1 MIMPTISLQ
10 FREQAVTSLF
20 KKDDSHL
27 FPMASRL
34 MTSEEKAEIAQEL
47 SIDK

>member
-1 MIMPTISLQ
+1 MIMPAISLQ

-20 KKDDSHL
+20 KKEGSHL

-34 MTSEEKAEIAQEL
+34 MTSEEKAEIAKEL
-47 SIDK
+47 ASLK